1 MQNSIFA
8 FFFVA
13 KNNFDFSHIRSRDMM
28 LVVKLFDTECLSSML
43 PPGFGAR
50 TSRKVAGSG
59 KGYDRNL
66 VYMGQLT
73 TADEQQLTVRN

>member
-1 MQNSIFA
+1 
-8 FFFVA
+8 
-13 KNNFDFSHIRSRDMM
+13 MM
-28 LVVKLFDTECLSSML
+28 LVLKLFETECISSML

-59 KGYDRNL
+59 KGYARNL

-73 TADEQQLTVRN
+73 EDFDVGPNILAKLAQKPKVLLCSWD